1 MHFTLNF
8 LLDSIWTYLNEKLEL
23 LSLPEG
29 TKNITTD

>member
-8 LLDSIWTYLNEKLEL
+8 QLDCLYTYLSKKLEL

-29 TKNITTD
+29 TKNISAD